1 MPEGNPLVAQSK
13 KDGDGLF
20 VADRAHAMLEAGGIV
35 MAAGHDHEMLE
46 RFCGR
51 ALWLESGAV
60 RADGPFEEVRSAYL
74 EAA

>member
-1 MPEGNPLVAQSK
+1 M
-13 KDGDGLF
+13 
-20 VADRAHAMLEAGGIV
+20 RASSLREAGGIV

-51 ALWLESGAV
+51 ALWLERGAV